1 MSSGAFRKKKTS
13 FAQVSNV
20 ALRDENLSLKAKGLL
35 ALIESYLSLDNFTLY
50 KQFLINKSKDG
61 ETAFRS
67 AWKELKDR
75 GYLIQYKL
83 KDEETKQ
90 FYYEYEVC
98 DNPQN
103 SSKLPHVENPPVAN
117 NHVTPCVE
125 KPQVEIPLVVN
136 PQDSLST
143 TQENHTG
150 FIHLYNNNIHNNTLY
165 INNIRTNI
173 LTNIEYNTAFIN
185 SLDKELVDNI
195 VDIIVDIL
203 VNDYQIIKINNTDIQ
218 GWCVKSMMWKVNM
231 YHIEYTVNA
240 IKNYPDKIY
249 NMRNFVLSVLY
260 NSVLTLDAYYQNLV
274 HT

>member
-13 FAQVSNV
+13 FAQVSNI
-20 ALRDENLSLKAKGLL
+20 ALRDETLSLKAKGLL

-67 AWKELKDR
+67 AWKELKDK

-98 DNPQN
+98 DNPHVGN
-103 SSKLPHVENPPVAN
+103 PPVDNNRVVPCDEIPHVES
-117 NHVTPCVE
+117 
-125 KPQVEIPLVVN
+125 PLVGSPDNGV
-136 PQDSLST
+136 ST
-143 TQENHTG
+143 KRETHS
-150 FIHLYNNNIHNNTLY
+150 YNNNISNNTLC

-173 LTNIEYNTAFIN
+173 DYDPVFVN

-195 VDIIVDIL
+195 VDIMTDIL
-203 VNDYQIIKINNTDIQ
+203 TNDYESIKINNGEIK
-218 GWCVKSMMWKVNM
+218 CECLRAMLLKVNM
-231 YHIEYTVNA
+231 NHIYYTINI
-240 IKNYPDKIY
+240 IKNYEGKIS
-249 NMRNFVLSVLY
+249 NMRKFILSVLY
-260 NSVLTLDAYYQNLV
+260 NAVLTLDSYYQNMINLN
-274 HT
+274 T